1 MLNHHSISITV
12 SDEESDDQSRL
23 LRALRKRRK
32 QQSLSF
38 RSKTK
43 SEFLLR
49 VLRKV
54 LRWWALILFVP
65 AIGLLL
71 LEVSRVLVKDQGPD
85 LDLAAK
91 SVSSFGRKGSVGNLD
106 RSEPRTRVVHG
117 VRERKFGPMWWLLSI
132 FEN

>member
-1 MLNHHSISITV
+1 MLNNHTLSITV
-12 SDEESDDQSRL
+12 SDEESDDRSRL

-38 RSKTK
+38 RGKTK
-43 SEFLLR
+43 SELLLR

-71 LEVSRVLVKDQGPD
+71 LEVSRILGKYPSPD
-85 LDLAAK
+85 PDSAPK
-91 SVSSFGRKGSVGNLD
+91 SVSGFGRKGSVGNLD
-106 RSEPRTRVVHG
+106 RSDPRTRVVRG